1 MIISRIKCF
10 FSDVEGATAIE
21 YSLLA
26 ALIGVTIAAGAT
38 TLGTAINGKF
48 KAIGEAL
55 SPEPA
60 APPPKVTG

>member
-38 TLGTAINGKF
+38 TLGTAINDKF
-48 KAIGEAL
+48 DAIGKAL
-55 SPEPA
+55 NPE
-60 APPPKVTG
+60 PPKVP